1 MSDSRRRR
9 GVRPARAH
17 GPRPTTTE
25 LSIAVAAGIVGA
37 GYIGF
42 ILLPAVNVYV
52 RLWEK
57 LAAGLLTLFMLATLL
72 GIGGALGLAIV
83 WSYDRYA

>member
-1 MSDSRRRR
+1 MSLDL
-9 GVRPARAH
+9 
-17 GPRPTTTE
+17 TTTE

-37 GYIGF
+37 GYIAF
-42 ILLPAVNVYV
+42 ILLPATSAYA

-57 LAAGLLTLFMLATLL
+57 AAAGFLTLFILATML

-83 WSYDRYA
+83 WSYDRYT

>member
-1 MSDSRRRR
+1 MIDVS
-9 GVRPARAH
+9 
-17 GPRPTTTE
+17 TTQ
-25 LSIAVAAGIVGA
+25 LAIALAAGIVGA

-42 ILLPAVNVYV
+42 ILAPSWGSYG

-57 LAAGLLTLFMLATLL
+57 LAASFLTIYMLATLL
-72 GIGGALGLAIV
+72 GIGAVIGLVIV